1 MNHEEINKMNIKFK
15 YPSLLL
21 IHNYFKLIFYQGGKI
36 ICMYP

>member
-21 IHNYFKLIFYQGGKI
+21 IHNFKLIFYQGGKI